1 MAGILVYLP
10 GFAGADVQ
18 PEFERLG
25 LTELLD
31 RSVTAIA
38 TPLAASGPDGGS
50 GKLVTFDA
58 IGLPDTP
65 RYVDLNTQEWRAAPP
80 DPDHE
85 LPAGRYWL
93 GYVKAAKP
101 TPVELQRSELCDGD
115 PVVLRDGNRWVIPIE
130 DYLPRRL
137 TIDPTTGHEVRAVPE
152 RHREFANWTNA
163 LFELFLSD
171 GFTKVMEKEVVIT
184 IPRGLSYA
192 ALALAKNYRVNLA
205 VVDLLELIEDYEAF
219 EIAKVATGI
228 GPAMRACAE
237 KKSME
242 LPSRSPAGNSTP
254 TSTAGASNGQLTPPP
269 SMT

>member
-101 TPVELQRSELCDGD
+101 TPVELQRSDLCDGE
-115 PVVLRDGNRWVIPIE
+115 PVLLRDGNQWVVPIA
-130 DYLPRRL
+130 DYLPKRL
-137 TIDPTTGHEVRAVPE
+137 VINDATGNEERQVPK
-152 RHREFANWTNA
+152 RHAEFVQWANLLYDW
-163 LFELFLSD
+163 FLSD
-171 GFTKVMEKEVVIT
+171 GFAKLSGEKKEVVI
-184 IPRGLSYA
+184 PRGLTFA
-192 ALALAKNYRVNLA
+192 AMALEKNYRINRLL
-205 VVDLLELIEDYEAF
+205 VDMLELMEDYEAF
-219 EIAKVATGI
+219 ELTKVATGL
-228 GPAMRACAE
+228 AASMRLVAQ
-237 KKSME
+237 KKST
-242 LPSRSPAGNSTP
+242 PSSSPPIEQKSTP
-254 TSTAGASNGQLTPPP
+254 SCSAED
-269 SMT
+269 